1 MLKHMVNIIERFLN
15 YLTVEKGLSA
25 NTIEAYKNDI
35 TKFTAYLEKTGTNIT
50 DFTKKNLISYLNHIR
65 DSGCQTSTIARNISC
80 FRGLCNFMISEGI
93 IKENPAENLNTP
105 KGWKH
110 LPKILGVDDVISI
123 LKKPKGKKL
132 SLRDRTILEMM
143 YSSGLRASEVI
154 NLKSG
159 DINFEAGF
167 VTVTGKGSKQRIV
180 PINERAM
187 SAIKKYMEEL
197 RPLLLKKKTSPYL
210 FLAKGGKPITRQRL
224 WQLIKSYSADLPIKI
239 SPHTL
244 RHCFASHLL
253 DGGADLRALQKMLG
267 HADISTTQI
276 YTQVAPERLKKI
288 HKEKHPRG

>member
-1 MLKHMVNIIERFLN
+1 MVNIIERFLN

-25 NTIEAYKNDI
+25 NTIEAYKNDMV
-35 TKFTAYLEKTGTNIT
+35 KFTVYLEKTGTTIT

-65 DSGCQTSTIARNISC
+65 DSGCQTSTIARNIASV
-80 FRGLCNFMISEGI
+80 RGLCNFMVSEGI
-93 IKENPAENLNTP
+93 TKENPVENLTTP
-105 KGWKH
+105 KGWKY
-110 LPKILGVDDVISI
+110 LPKILGVNDVISI
-123 LKKPKGKKL
+123 LEKPRGKKL

-167 VTVTGKGSKQRIV
+167 ITITGKGSKQRIV

-187 SAIKKYMEEL
+187 SAIKKYLEEL

-210 FLAKGGKPITRQRL
+210 FLANGGKPITRQRL
-224 WQLIKSYSADLPIKI
+224 WQLINSYSAGLPVKI

-267 HADISTTQI
+267 HTDISTTQI
-276 YTQVAPERLKKI
+276 YTQVVPEKLKKI